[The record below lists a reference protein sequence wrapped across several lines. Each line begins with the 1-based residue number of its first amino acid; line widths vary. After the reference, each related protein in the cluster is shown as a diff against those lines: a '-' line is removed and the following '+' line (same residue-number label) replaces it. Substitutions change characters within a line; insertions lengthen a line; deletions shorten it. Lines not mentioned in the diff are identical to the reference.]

1 MLLDE
6 VVKSVAAHDQVV
18 LLLVRWVVLLADD
31 HQHFAPLRLSH
42 VPISN
47 NREAVHIHRVHHLLD
62 GVSTE

>member
-6 VVKSVAAHDQVV
+6 VVKPVAAHDQVA
-18 LLLVRWVVLLADD
+18 LLLVRWAVLLADD